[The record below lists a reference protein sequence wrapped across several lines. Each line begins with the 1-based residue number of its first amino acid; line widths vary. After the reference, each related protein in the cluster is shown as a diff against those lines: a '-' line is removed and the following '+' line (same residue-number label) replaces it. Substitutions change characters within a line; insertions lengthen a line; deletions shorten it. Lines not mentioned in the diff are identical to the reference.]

1 MLGIVLKYE
10 SCYKKFYK
18 TFVEKKIK
26 GHQVY
31 GDKEE
36 HGFHVY
42 FQFFFLHKD
51 GRHDANLCVSQF
63 ITPKFWNPIGFHKI
77 LDSIILLS

>member
-1 MLGIVLKYE
+1 MMLGIVLKYE
-10 SCYKKFYK
+10 SCYKKIYK
-18 TFVEKKIK
+18 IFVEKKIK

-42 FQFFFLHKD
+42 FQLFSFTKMVVMMQTIMQV
-51 GRHDANLCVSQF
+51 NS
-63 ITPKFWNPIGFHKI
+63 
-77 LDSIILLS
+77 

>member
-1 MLGIVLKYE
+1 MLGIILKCE
-10 SCYKKFYK
+10 SCYKDFYK

-36 HGFHVY
+36 HGLHVY
-42 FQFFFLHKD
+42 FQLSSFTKMVIMMQP
-51 GRHDANLCVSQF
+51 LCKP
-63 ITPKFWNPIGFHKI
+63 IHNPKTLESNWFP
-77 LDSIILLS
+77 

>member
-10 SCYKKFYK
+10 SCYKNFYK

-42 FQFFFLHKD
+42 FHFFPFKKMVIMMQTFVQ
-51 GRHDANLCVSQF
+51 ANS
-63 ITPKFWNPIGFHKI
+63 
-77 LDSIILLS
+77 

>member
-10 SCYKKFYK
+10 SCYKDFYK

-31 GDKEE
+31 GDEKNMVSMSI
-36 HGFHVY
+36 FN
-42 FQFFFLHKD
+42 FLP
-51 GRHDANLCVSQF
+51 SQR
-63 ITPKFWNPIGFHKI
+63 W
-77 LDSIILLS
+77 LS